1 MEKRAVSPARH
12 RPGCPPSA
20 RGVGTSSP
28 GPGSGLPSVA
38 SDSRAGTEP
47 PYVPAANAGLRSA
60 RPRPRRPHRAELS
73 RRAAVLTPRPKAAPS
88 PASTNHRA
96 PREAG
101 PMGAPAR
108 RGALLGAGRCRARC
122 APGSR
127 CGMGA
132 ARGGAVTAVRRP
144 CRGRG
149 VQGALCRPQPA
160 VDACC
165 WSLVFQG
172 LPFPCFHSEVFS
184 HFSS

>member
-1 MEKRAVSPARH
+1 MSPARH

-38 SDSRAGTEP
+38 SDSRAGTEL

-60 RPRPRRPHRAELS
+60 QPRPRRPHRAELS

-160 VDACC
+160 VGRLL
-165 WSLVFQG
+165 LVTGF
-172 LPFPCFHSEVFS
+172 SEVAIPVFPQ
-184 HFSS
+184 